1 MSSCVPGPRSL
12 RASGPRWA
20 RPLLALGAIILVL
33 SSIPPAAAAE
43 ALNPARL
50 AALTA
55 AKAPT
60 ARAARNRGSEAGPG
74 LAGRHRGGKPGSKL
88 RRPSLPPLLSIP
100 VPAPGGGNGP
110 SALPHRSERAQ
121 PHRPVQS
128 QSVPRQVLI
137 VLDEKEATDISNEL
151 ARRHGLER
159 KQSQRMELLNG
170 RCELY
175 ELRAGRSLAQV
186 MTALRR
192 DPRLRLVEANFRY
205 RAQAAADSAH
215 AVLPQYALEKIA
227 LPQ

>member
-20 RPLLALGAIILVL
+20 GLLALGAIILVL

-55 AKAPT
+55 AKAST

-74 LAGRHRGGKPGSKL
+74 LAGRHRGGKPGGKL

-110 SALPHRSERAQ
+110 GALAHRSERVQ